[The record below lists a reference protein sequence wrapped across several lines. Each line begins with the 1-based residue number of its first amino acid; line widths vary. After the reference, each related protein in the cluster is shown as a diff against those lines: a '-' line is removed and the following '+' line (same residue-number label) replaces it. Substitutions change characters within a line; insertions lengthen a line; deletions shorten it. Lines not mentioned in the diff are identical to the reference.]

1 MSGPDQIRVLVVDDD
16 PDLCRAWSSLL
27 SRNGFLAVAVS
38 EPPRASRRAEEFRPH
53 LVLVDFDMPKTTG
66 AELAVHLRKTP
77 AMKDVPVVLLV
88 DGTDEDHRAIADASG
103 VAACIDKMGDEAA
116 LVNLILSLLGK
127 PGPSR
132 P

>member
-1 MSGPDQIRVLVVDDD
+1 
-16 PDLCRAWSSLL
+16 
-27 SRNGFLAVAVS
+27 
-38 EPPRASRRAEEFRPH
+38 
-53 LVLVDFDMPKTTG
+53 VLVDFDMPKTTG

-88 DGTDEDHRAIADASG
+88 DGADEDHRAIADASG

-116 LVNLILSLLGK
+116 LVNLILSLLDK